1 MSTHPMTD
9 TKPITKTVFL
19 TKHSLTAGIIKS
31 VVEETSTPNLWVTR
45 GGEMPGYYWSKDFSE
60 TMEGAIA
67 KALELR
73 SKKIASLQKQI
84 AKLESLKFT

>member
-1 MSTHPMTD
+1 MTD

-19 TKHSLTAGIIKS
+19 TKYSLTVGIIKS
-31 VVEETSTPNLWVTR
+31 VVEETGNPNLWVTR
-45 GGEMPGYYWSKDFSE
+45 GGERPGYYWSKDFAE

-73 SKKIASLQKQI
+73 SKKIANLHQQI
-84 AKLESLKFT
+84 AKLEALKFT